1 MTILTSGDIERLG
14 VSAACCII
22 DCDCDGVDGAAL
34 QVLYSVA
41 GVSEIATVALS
52 PSTGLPPPHHL

>member
-1 MTILTSGDIERLG
+1 MLLLTCGYIERLG
-14 VSAACCII
+14 VSAACYII

-34 QVLYSVA
+34 QVLYSVT
-41 GVSEIATVALS
+41 GVSEIATVALI